1 MTYDEWIRAFCYFLI
16 FPAFTYFGLITFN
29 RRQFMVASTYF
40 TLGGF
45 FLLLFVGLVL
55 GHYHRPIPA
64 MLYLNTAIVVAT
76 DIAVTFR
83 ATVLMLSA
91 LMASR
96 IEGTILQELDYD

>member
-29 RRQFMVASTYF
+29 RRQYMIASTYF
-40 TLGGF
+40 TLGAF

-55 GHYHRPIPA
+55 GHYHEPITG
-64 MLYLNTAIVVAT
+64 LLFLNTAIVVAT
-76 DIAVTFR
+76 ALAVTYR

-91 LMASR
+91 LLASR
-96 IEGTILQELDYD
+96 IEATIHQELDYD